1 MGTYVLKRRL
11 AFMVK
16 SRKFIQRIID
26 QHQQISNNSCIPSAV
41 EMILKL
47 LERAPISYYEL
58 QNAWTTNG
66 SFANF
71 DGQTIR
77 GVTFRRINLA
87 DRGADF
93 PLNQLFEII
102 DQELAADRYV
112 VIALFGMS
120 DRGPS
125 FHAYVIFDKD
135 QLTQDYL
142 AVTKVSLNDTYVIQ
156 FDTNIKA
163 RVCEIQGTDI
173 LVYTV
178 PI

>member
-1 MGTYVLKRRL
+1 MLQ
-11 AFMVK
+11 
-16 SRKFIQRIID
+16 SRESIQKIID

-47 LERAPISYYEL
+47 LEKAPLDYYEL
-58 QNAWTTNG
+58 QNAWTIDG

-77 GVTFRRINLA
+77 GVTFRRTNLA

-93 PLNQLFEII
+93 PLDQLFGII
-102 DQELAADRYV
+102 DQELAAGRYV
-112 VIALFGMS
+112 IIALFGMS
-120 DRGPS
+120 DSGPR
-125 FHAYVIFDKD
+125 FHAYVIFDID
-135 QLTQDYL
+135 QITQDYL
-142 AVTKVSLNDTYVIQ
+142 AVTRASLNGTYVTQ

-163 RVCEIQGTDI
+163 RIREIQGTDI

-178 PI
+178 QT

>member
-1 MGTYVLKRRL
+1 
-11 AFMVK
+11 MVQ
-16 SRKFIQRIID
+16 SREFIKRIID
-26 QHQQISNNSCIPSAV
+26 QHQQISDNSCIPSAV

-47 LERAPISYYEL
+47 LEKAPINYYEL
-58 QNAWTTNG
+58 QNEWTIDG

-71 DGQTIR
+71 DGRTIH

-87 DRGADF
+87 DRGANF
-93 PLNQLFEII
+93 PLNLLFKII

-120 DRGPS
+120 NSGPS

-135 QLTQDYL
+135 LITQDYF
-142 AVTKVSLNDTYVIQ
+142 AVTKVSLKGTYVTH
-156 FDTNIKA
+156 FETNIKS
-163 RVCEIQGTDI
+163 RIRKIQGTDI

-178 PI
+178 PNVARAPT